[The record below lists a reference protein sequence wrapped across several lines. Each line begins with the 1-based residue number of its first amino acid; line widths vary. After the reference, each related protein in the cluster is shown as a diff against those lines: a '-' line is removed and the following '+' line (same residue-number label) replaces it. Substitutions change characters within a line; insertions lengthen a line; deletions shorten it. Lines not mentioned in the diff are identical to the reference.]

1 MAPTQFDERTEV
13 HDQTSVAKHDDAVTG
28 CQWHQILRL
37 PVGTLHSAI
46 VPGCLLSG
54 LHSSMSGQKECLRR
68 RCRGRPS
75 GSNIKRYASCAHP
88 WLSAAT
94 DSTS

>member
-1 MAPTQFDERTEV
+1 MTKLPSLNMMTLLP
-13 HDQTSVAKHDDAVTG
+13 DANG
-28 CQWHQILRL
+28 IKLC
-37 PVGTLHSAI
+37 AF
-46 VPGCLLSG
+46 LLVRCIPSQSQAVS
-54 LHSSMSGQKECLRR
+54 LADCNSSMSGQKECLRR